1 VFLLRTSL
9 FGLLVGSLAGIIVGF
24 GRIAFGWPVAWEA
37 SIGLLAGGLILGLMV
52 GIALRRTWRGA
63 AAAIDAHYRLK
74 DRSVTALE
82 FLNKTDRGDLHDL
95 QIADTLDHLHRVEP
109 KEVAP
114 ILAPRGLTAAAVF
127 SLGAAALIL
136 FWPIDQSRS
145 AAALLPAPDNI
156 VAAAEKLQ
164 ESLQNLEEVADR
176 EESKELKDLVTELKK
191 KAEQMKEPGV
201 DEREALAKLSEM
213 QAAIQALSAQLN
225 AAVIDGQMQSL
236 GSALASASAYEG
248 AGKALQEVKL
258 EKAAQELEKIDDP
271 QLERNEA
278 KALEEKLKQV
288 AKEAGDVGLGS
299 LGSAVSDLAD
309 NVKGGKSKAKQATKV
324 LAKEVSKQA
333 RRRKLND
340 LLRGELDQLKEAKC
354 DCQNDSLVTGK
365 RPEKSTSPSSNF
377 GMTESGNTQGDK
389 TKLLSQR
396 NQMDLTGTPSE
407 GPSDVET
414 ATSPEARQ
422 RASRGYQEK
431 YKKFRKE
438 SEAVLD
444 SEPIP
449 LGQRQV
455 IRKYFELIRPQN
467 SDSSDQRSES
477 VVK

>member
-1 VFLLRTSL
+1 
-9 FGLLVGSLAGIIVGF
+9 
-24 GRIAFGWPVAWEA
+24 
-37 SIGLLAGGLILGLMV
+37 
-52 GIALRRTWRGA
+52 
-63 AAAIDAHYRLK
+63 
-74 DRSVTALE
+74 
-82 FLNKTDRGDLHDL
+82 
-95 QIADTLDHLHRVEP
+95 
-109 KEVAP
+109 
-114 ILAPRGLTAAAVF
+114 
-127 SLGAAALIL
+127 
-136 FWPIDQSRS
+136 
-145 AAALLPAPDNI
+145 
-156 VAAAEKLQ
+156 
-164 ESLQNLEEVADR
+164 
-176 EESKELKDLVTELKK
+176 
-191 KAEQMKEPGV
+191 
-201 DEREALAKLSEM
+201 
-213 QAAIQALSAQLN
+213 
-225 AAVIDGQMQSL
+225 MQSL

-354 DCQNDSLVTGK
+354 DCQNNSLVTGK

-467 SDSSDQRSES
+467 SDSSDQRSENA
-477 VVK
+477 VK